1 MKKTILALAAMMIIS
16 ATAMAQNE
24 DRRGRNGMDRTEIVK
39 RRTEATV
46 KKYDLN
52 AEQAQKLLEL
62 NTKYQGQMWRGMGNR
77 AGRNANAGKE
87 RAVRRDTSMRK
98 RTAPATGNN
107 VRIRPDMK
115 EMRENMRKYDEELK
129 TIMTSEQYAKY
140 QKDIEAR
147 RQAGRK

>member
-62 NTKYQGQMWRGMGNR
+62 NTKYQGQMWSGMGNR
-77 AGRNANAGKE
+77 A
-87 RAVRRDTSMRK
+87 
-98 RTAPATGNN
+98 
-107 VRIRPDMK
+107 
-115 EMRENMRKYDEELK
+115 
-129 TIMTSEQYAKY
+129 
-140 QKDIEAR
+140 
-147 RQAGRK
+147 